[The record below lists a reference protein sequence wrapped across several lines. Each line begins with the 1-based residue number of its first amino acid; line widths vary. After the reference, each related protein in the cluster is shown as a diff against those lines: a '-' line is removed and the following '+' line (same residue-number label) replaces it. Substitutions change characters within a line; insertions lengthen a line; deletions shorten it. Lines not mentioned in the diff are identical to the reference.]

1 MNAADFSLST
11 MLGSWTYNT
20 ENFVWLGNG
29 IAFVHVP
36 QQTATS
42 TTSLSFHDTNVRSTP
57 RFAPLPRPA
66 ACARCHV

>member
-1 MNAADFSLST
+1 MMNAADFSLST

-36 QQTATS
+36 TVDNNYIIV
-42 TTSLSFHDTNVRSTP
+42 FHDTNVRSTP